1 MQRLLIAV
9 MALLLLTG
17 CMSVEYQGKN
27 YPPTTDVKIYE
38 NKEKI
43 PFDYTTIGKCRVSG
57 DYNKYSQEDIYAAL
71 IKKAKAEGADAILIY
86 AYQIVAAGSESE
98 RSQDYMSVWADS
110 SNEVSGWNQ
119 LQKDFGGGY
128 GEIGKDKTNPA
139 YSTTYNRI
147 VRAWFL
153 KYYKNIPQEDKK
165 DEAGN
170 KPETAATAAPAEP
183 KKDSVP
189 AAPPAPVATPA
200 PAAQAAAVP
209 AVTAK

>member
-1 MQRLLIAV
+1 MHRFLIAG

-98 RSQDYMSVWADS
+98 RSQDYMSVWSDS
-110 SNEVSGWNQ
+110 SNEVSGWNN
-119 LQKDFGGGY
+119 LQRDFGGGY
-128 GEIGKDKTNPA
+128 GEIGKDKDSQA
-139 YSTTYNRI
+139 YSSTYNRI

-153 KYYKNIPQEDKK
+153 KYYKNIPSEDKK
-165 DEAGN
+165 DAAVEN
-170 KPETAATAAPAEP
+170 KPETAVPAASPEP
-183 KKDSVP
+183 KKDS
-189 AAPPAPVATPA
+189 AKTDIPA
-200 PAAQAAAVP
+200 PAPRAAVD
-209 AVTAK
+209 AVNVK

>member
-1 MQRLLIAV
+1 MMQRLLIAG

-128 GEIGKDKTNPA
+128 GEIGKDNNNPT

-165 DEAGN
+165 DAAGN
-170 KPETAATAAPAEP
+170 KPETATTAASTEP

-189 AAPPAPVATPA
+189 AAPKTDVPVLPAPA
-200 PAAQAAAVP
+200 PAA
-209 AVTAK
+209 TAK

>member
-1 MQRLLIAV
+1 MMQRLLIAG
-9 MALLLLTG
+9 MALLFLTG

-27 YPPTTDVKIYE
+27 YPPTTHVKIYE

-43 PFDYTTIGKCRVSG
+43 PFDYTTIGKCRVAG

-110 SNEVSGWNQ
+110 SNEVSVWNQ

-128 GEIGKDKTNPA
+128 GEIGKDKNNPA

-165 DEAGN
+165 DAATEN
-170 KPETAATAAPAEP
+170 KPENATPAAASAEP

-189 AAPPAPVATPA
+189 AVPASPAPPAPV
-200 PAAQAAAVP
+200 PAA
-209 AVTAK
+209 TAK